1 MPVRPP
7 AQRGFTLLEIL
18 VVVFIIGVIV
28 AFTVLSTGNP
38 DADNLDNEARRLHSV
53 LELAAEEAV
62 LYGTEIGVDLARTQ
76 YRFLRLDADGW
87 TPMTDRSSPLRPH
100 ELKPRIE
107 LRLLQTEDEQAAG
120 FRENAKAA
128 AEDESRPRPELL
140 FLSSGE
146 MLPFE
151 LQVRADTVDRS
162 YILSGELTGEL
173 DIDTEESL

>member
-1 MPVRPP
+1 MEDPLLGPVISAFPTMGD
-7 AQRGFTLLEIL
+7 AN
-18 VVVFIIGVIV
+18 VIV

-107 LRLLQTEDEQAAG
+107 LRLLTTTA
-120 FRENAKAA
+120 
-128 AEDESRPRPELL
+128 
-140 FLSSGE
+140 
-146 MLPFE
+146 
-151 LQVRADTVDRS
+151 
-162 YILSGELTGEL
+162 
-173 DIDTEESL
+173 IDTTPANARTTRTAASATRVQLVGSRALRDVHWLGGLSTGRHGRHSL